1 MKAVLQRVT
10 HAKVNVNGE
19 LVGKID
25 KGLLVFLGIANDDNQ
40 SDSDYLIRKI
50 INLRIFND
58 SDFKM
63 NLSLK
68 DVNGELL
75 VISQFTLYAD
85 TQKGNRPSYTAAAQP
100 IVAKEIYNSFLSKLE
115 MEFGKKVEAG
125 IFGADMKVELL
136 NDGPVTIIVDSKN

>member
-85 TQKGNRPSYTAAAQP
+85 TQKGNRPSYTSAAQP

-136 NDGPVTIIVDSKN
+136 NDGPVTIIIDSKN